1 MEAGQNPAM
10 TQQELTSSASPLSE
24 SAFRPDGT
32 FPVRIISEG
41 WGSSG
46 FYSKKVL
53 SEAAGLYK
61 KGTKMFLNHPTRT
74 EMKERP
80 ERDVTHV
87 AAYFVKESAWWDD
100 NGVYGPGLYQEA
112 KALPNY
118 AEWLKEAA
126 PVLGVSHYVLGRV
139 KQGESGGRTGPI
151 VESIDQV
158 QSVDFVTIP
167 GRGGSI
173 GAMYESWKGLEA
185 QYKSSGSLSARM
197 DLVRTAVRD
206 KFSTNSGV
214 ETYVYVAEIFDDFAI
229 VEISDR
235 KVVVPYSIDK
245 TGEFPKVTLG
255 DAQEV
260 EQIYQ
265 TKESAKMPDEPE
277 VKTVLKESWDEM
289 REQHKLTESKNQELL
304 KENDSL
310 KTKIATMEA
319 ENTNLKES
327 LAKEQEKNILAEAA
341 GFASELIEKSEVPE
355 LAKERIK
362 TAAVQNA
369 KMIEG
374 KLDKD
379 ALKAFVESEITY
391 AKSLTGSKGTVK
403 GMGSTAP
410 EPVTTTMEEAN
421 KALIQSYIDSGM
433 SEETAKE
440 IVRRL

>member
-1 MEAGQNPAM
+1 
-10 TQQELTSSASPLSE
+10 
-24 SAFRPDGT
+24 
-32 FPVRIISEG
+32 
-41 WGSSG
+41 
-46 FYSKKVL
+46 
-53 SEAAGLYK
+53 
-61 KGTKMFLNHPTRT
+61 MFLNHPTRT

-80 ERDVTHV
+80 ERDVTHL

-100 NGVYGPGLYQEA
+100 SGIYGPGLYQEA

-118 AEWLKEAA
+118 AEWIKEAA
-126 PVLGVSHYVLGRV
+126 PVLGVSHFVLGKIR
-139 KQGESGGRTGPI
+139 QGEAAGRSGPI
-151 VESIDQV
+151 VESIDSV
-158 QSVDFVTIP
+158 QSVDFVTVP
-167 GRGGSI
+167 GRGGSV

-185 QYKSSGSLSARM
+185 QYKSSSSLSARM
-197 DLVRTAVRD
+197 ELVRSAIKS
-206 KFSTNSGV
+206 KFQADSSDM
-214 ETYVYVAEIFDDFAI
+214 YVYVPEIFDDFAI
-229 VEISDR
+229 VEIGDR

-245 TGEFPKVTLG
+245 TGESPKINLG

-304 KENDSL
+304 KENGEL
-310 KTKIATMEA
+310 KNQIVKMED
-319 ENTNLKES
+319 ENKGLKES

-362 TAAVQNA
+362 SAAVQNA

-374 KLDKD
+374 KLDTD
-379 ALKAFVESEITY
+379 ALKAFIESEITY
-391 AKSLTGSKGTVK
+391 AKSLTGSHGTVR
-403 GMGSTAP
+403 GLGTTTP
-410 EPVTTTMEEAN
+410 EPVTTTMEEAD
-421 KALIQSYIDSGM
+421 KALIQSYVDSGM
-433 SEETAKE
+433 SEETARE

>member
-126 PVLGVSHYVLGRV
+126 PVLGVSHYVLGRI

-185 QYKSSGSLSARM
+185 QYKSSNSLSARM
-197 DLVRTAVRD
+197 ELVRSAIRE
-206 KFSTNSGV
+206 KYTNSGGDI
-214 ETYVYVAEIFDDFAI
+214 YVYVSEIFDDFAI

-245 TGEFPKVTLG
+245 TGESPKVNLG

-289 REQHKLTESKNQELL
+289 REQHKLTESKNHELM

-310 KTKIATMEA
+310 KTKIAAIEA

-327 LAKEQEKNILAEAA
+327 LAKETEKNIFAEAA
-341 GFASELIEKSEVPE
+341 GYASELIEKSDVPE
-355 LAKERIK
+355 LAKDRIK

-391 AKSLTGSKGTVK
+391 AKSLTGSRGTVK
-403 GMGSTAP
+403 GMGSTNP
-410 EPVTTTMEEAN
+410 EPATVTMEESK
-421 KALIQSYIDSGM
+421 KALLESYMASGM
-433 SEETAKE
+433 SEETARQIIE
-440 IVRRL
+440 RF